1 MTLFAVVIVG
11 LSIAANLAAIVGA
24 TIAFSP
30 ARVARRQKS
39 EKPR

>member
-11 LSIAANLAAIVGA
+11 LSIAANFAAIVGA

-30 ARVARRQKS
+30 ARVRARRQK
-39 EKPR
+39 